1 MRMCQNGYILI
12 LFKVLPV
19 LSFLNKINNL
29 NHFCLS
35 SITTVPLK
43 MGIGL

>member
-35 SITTVPLK
+35 SIIESFTTS
-43 MGIGL
+43 

>member
-1 MRMCQNGYILI
+1 MVRVCQNGYILT

-19 LSFLNKINNL
+19 FSFFYKINTL

-35 SITTVPLK
+35 NIIESFTTS
-43 MGIGL
+43 